1 MVRKMKGFIRSSEAK
16 IAVESF
22 GIPAEDTYCMK
33 LPFYAHHLTKKDISE
48 DDKVVLRDLLK
59 LTRPDVI
66 FAAGTMSLI

>member
-1 MVRKMKGFIRSSEAK
+1 MKGFIRSSEAK

-48 DDKVVLRDLLK
+48 EDKVVLRDLLK
-59 LTRPDVI
+59 
-66 FAAGTMSLI
+66 